1 MHRSQV
7 FALTIVS
14 VAALAAQ
21 AHAGGFYLQEQS
33 VRGTGRAYSGEVA
46 DTGVASLWWNPAA
59 IARSGR
65 EAYVGLHGIFVGGSV
80 VDRGSTITY
89 PLGDTVPVGGH
100 PRAFKPTSP
109 GLLPNFAIATP
120 IGERFA
126 IGVSVTAPFN
136 FTTKFE
142 PQSWTRF
149 DALTSNLR
157 TIDTQLTAAMKVTD
171 WLDLGVSANAEYV
184 DARLTGALPNFFS
197 FQPEAANE
205 LSGKGWDWGW
215 GVGAQ
220 GHFDRL
226 TLGLSYKSKI
236 DHTLKGDITISGL
249 LPPLPTSF
257 NGATAASATYTSPWI
272 AAFGVRYALTD
283 QLTLN
288 GQVQRIGWGDF
299 DAIRI
304 ASVPLLSQTVP
315 EGYHDVTTGGVGL
328 DYRVNPGVTL
338 RAGVQY
344 DPTPTPDHNASLRV
358 PDGDRWLYG
367 VGATGT
373 VNDHMKIDAALLYIN
388 LKSRDIDRTTVFNAG
403 TVAETTANLNGTVKG
418 SGYVLSL
425 GLRSSF

>member
-14 VAALAAQ
+14 VGALAAQ

-328 DYRVNPGVTL
+328 DYRVNPGLTL